1 MAIYKYNDDI
11 QLTPHLNCREFKC
24 KCNGKH
30 DYTVN
35 DRLPQMLEKVVEL
48 LGADHIYISSGYR
61 CRSHDLAIGGF
72 GGGQHTCGN
81 AADFAIE
88 KDGKFIDPRVIA
100 AVAEEVGFGGIGR
113 IDLQYIHCDVR
124 TSNIWRG
131 DEYAGATNYS
141 LFDANKNNYWSYYGL
156 NRADYIKGE
165 PVPEPAEEL
174 SLEKQLQ
181 TVLNKMG
188 ESLVVDGII
197 GEKTLAA
204 LKRCNIQ
211 KGEKGE
217 FIRIMQEYLNKK
229 GYNCGEA
236 DSIAGDM
243 TMQALCN
250 AAWDKLF
257 TE

>member
-1 MAIYKYNDDI
+1 MATYKYNDNM
-11 QLTPHLNCREFKC
+11 QLTTHLQAREFQC
-24 KCNGKH
+24 KCNKCH
-30 DYTVN
+30 DFSIN
-35 DRLPQMLEKVVEL
+35 ERLPQMLEKVVEL

-61 CRSHDLAIGGF
+61 CPAHDKAVGGA
-72 GGGQHTCGN
+72 GKGQHTYGN

-113 IDLQYIHCDVR
+113 INLQYIHCDVR
-124 TSNIWRG
+124 TSNFWRG

-141 LFDANKNNYWSYYGL
+141 LFDYRKNNYWNYYGL
-156 NRADYIKGE
+156 KRSDYIKSE
-165 PVPEPAEEL
+165 PVPEPVAEL

-188 ESLVVDGII
+188 ENLAVDGVI

-204 LKRCNIQ
+204 LKKHNIN
-211 KGEKGE
+211 KGESGE
-217 FIRIMQEYLNKK
+217 FVKVMQKILNDK
-229 GYNCGEA
+229 GYDCGEA
-236 DSIAGDM
+236 DGVAGDK
-243 TMQALCN
+243 TVQAINN

-257 TE
+257 K

>member
-1 MAIYKYNDDI
+1 MATYKYNDST
-11 QLTPHLNCREFKC
+11 QLTTHLQAREFQC
-24 KCNGKH
+24 KCNKCH
-30 DYTVN
+30 DFTIN
-35 DRLPQMLEKVVEL
+35 DRLPQMLEKIVAL
-48 LGADHIYISSGYR
+48 LDADHIYISSGYR
-61 CRSHDLAIGGF
+61 CPAHDRAVGGA
-72 GGGQHTCGN
+72 GGGQHTYGN

-88 KDGKFIDPRVIA
+88 KDGKFIDPRIIA

-113 IDLQYIHCDVR
+113 INLQYIHCDVR
-124 TSNIWRG
+124 TSNFWRG

-141 LFDANKNNYWSYYGL
+141 LFDYRKNNYWNYYGL
-156 NRADYIKGE
+156 KRSDYIKSE
-165 PVPEPAEEL
+165 PIEEL

-181 TVLNKMG
+181 ITLNKMG
-188 ESLVVDGII
+188 ENLVVDGVI

-204 LKRCNIQ
+204 LKRCNIK

-229 GYNCGEA
+229 GYNCGDV

-243 TMQALCN
+243 TIQALCN

-257 TE
+257 E